1 MLGCETVMTRML
13 RLPAVRDRTGRSA
26 SSIYDDIQNWK
37 LIETTLPQPRVELYR
52 LSDDPEEQRDLVHE
66 EPHVASEML
75 DHLRTFVESLPVG
88 RGGLVELT
96 EYEKARL
103 RALGYLD

>member
-1 MLGCETVMTRML
+1 MNGRNDASAVPLFAEASLRAVKTIQMRSLTR
-13 RLPAVRDRTGRSA
+13 
-26 SSIYDDIQNWK
+26 DDWK

-52 LSDDPEEQRDLVHE
+52 LSDDPGEQRDLVHE
-66 EPHVASEML
+66 EPRVASEML

-88 RGGLVELT
+88 HGGLVELT